1 MKWVLR
7 IFLAA
12 LFLLFVCAAVAWLA
26 FPRYAQA
33 LIDRAVEGTNIS
45 IRVDDPGLPGL
56 GGISFG
62 RLEVVFD
69 TPPDSCTNTISTYR
83 FIVLNGS
90 LSWKRSSIDDPVADG
105 LPPGNFSLDLALDAD
120 SVNIVQEN
128 ANLTFSDS
136 EVLMAGNLLIL
147 RKKGLIP
154 ELLPTSLRYGIENGT
169 LFVNR
174 LKFED
179 IAYTFSI
186 NRRDKW
192 IQKSVPLSV
201 GSLHTETGPIP
212 LSNFKAWFGLEKDPD
227 NPCGLT
233 FTKCSVDLFD
243 LKTETSRINYDPLK
257 QETAFTLD
265 LQSLP
270 LEKLPGF
277 KGRHPSKSFATGQ
290 LSGTIPVELRHSM
303 LRIRDASIWAGKG
316 TRLMYYSL
324 EGAPWL
330 SIDAGS
336 RTHKTE
342 LFRNLN
348 ATITFNSDNEKL
360 PGIALKSFS
369 TGFLGGS
376 LISGPATYSP
386 KNKTHSF
393 TFRLANVNLPEH
405 VHLHGDF
412 RGNLKGSISGTVPV
426 SVTGDKYSIS
436 NAFLTSQGR
445 GSIIHAPPRR
455 KKNAHDNI
463 FDSPDPGATYTYDE
477 ADLRVSRDPEGKT
490 KISFVSKKLT
500 RSTSGGGSLELLS
513 PTGTLDLWHVKNNP
527 SLLSLSNFSAGFMD
541 GSVAIDKVDY
551 DMKTR
556 SAQTVL
562 VLNNIPLQKL
572 LDLQGMKKIYATG
585 SIRGTIP
592 VVMKEGG
599 FEIPAGSMDAEQTG
613 KIIYATTPEERAAA
627 NESLRFTYEALS
639 NFLYSELLS
648 SIRMTP
654 DGQSHIQL
662 QLKGVNPSFQE
673 GRPVHLNLNV
683 EQNLL
688 DLLKSLTISTS
699 IEEAISEKALKKQ
712 LK

>member
-7 IFLAA
+7 IFIAA
-12 LFLLFVCAAVAWLA
+12 LFLLCVCAAVAWLA

-45 IRVDDPGLPGL
+45 IRVDDPGLPGFR
-56 GGISFG
+56 GIPFG

-69 TPPDSCTNTISTYR
+69 TPPDSCTNTKSTYR
-83 FIVLNGS
+83 FIVFDGF

-105 LPPGNFSLDLALDAD
+105 LPPGSFGLDLLLDAD
-120 SVNIVQEN
+120 SVNIVQKN

-136 EVLMAGNLLIL
+136 EAFMTGKLGIL
-147 RKKGLIP
+147 RKKGFTP
-154 ELLPTSLRYGIENGT
+154 ELLPISLRYGIENGT
-169 LFVNR
+169 LSVNR

-192 IQKSVPLSV
+192 IQKSAPLSV
-201 GSLHTETGPIP
+201 GSLHTEAGPAP

-243 LKTETSRINYDPLK
+243 LKAETSRINYDPLE
-257 QETAFTLD
+257 QETAFTLG

-277 KGRHPSKSFATGQ
+277 QGKDPSKPFATGQ
-290 LSGTIPVELRHSM
+290 LSGTIPVELRHSV
-303 LRIRDASIWAGKG
+303 LKIRGASIGAGKG

-324 EGAPWL
+324 DGAPWL

-336 RTHKTE
+336 GMHKTE

-369 TGFLGGS
+369 AGFLGGS

-386 KNKTHSF
+386 KSKTHSF
-393 TFRLANVNLPEH
+393 TFRLENVNLPEH

-412 RGNLKGSISGTVPV
+412 RGNLKGSISGTLPV
-426 SVTGDKYSIS
+426 SVTGDKYSIN
-436 NAFLTSQGR
+436 NAFLTSKGR
-445 GSIIHAPPRR
+445 GSITHAPPRR
-455 KKNAHDNI
+455 EKNDQDN
-463 FDSPDPGATYTYDE
+463 FLGSPDPGATYTYDE

-490 KISFVSKKLT
+490 RISFVLKKMT
-500 RSTSGGGSLELLS
+500 RATSGGSLELLS

-527 SLLSLSNFSAGFMD
+527 SMLSLSNFSAGFMA

-599 FEIPAGSMDAEQTG
+599 FEIPAGSMDAEQAG
-613 KIIYATTPEERAAA
+613 KIIYATTPEERTAA

-712 LK
+712 LQ